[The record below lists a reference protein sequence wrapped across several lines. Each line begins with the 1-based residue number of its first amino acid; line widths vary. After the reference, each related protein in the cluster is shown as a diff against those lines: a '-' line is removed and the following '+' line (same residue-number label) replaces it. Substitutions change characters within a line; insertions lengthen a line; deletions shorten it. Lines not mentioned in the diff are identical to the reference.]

1 MQVTPNEVVRGM
13 TANGANV
20 LPNSVVQSAFG
31 GMFGKTLNFVNLKQA
46 IGKLDQWYSDHG
58 VLGQVR
64 TLVWTRGCVDMHGS
78 CILYMIA
85 SPNEVL
91 VSYKTF
97 ICSCRVL
104 IRLALA
110 YPTPCPAPPQ
120 VVDFSSKDGQLRVD
134 CAEAMVGKI
143 DLHFIDPK
151 TQKPREKPRTRPE
164 VGPGP
169 DPTWWV
175 GTQGGACREKPRTRS
190 KVGL

>member
-91 VSYKTF
+91 VSYETF
-97 ICSCRVL
+97 VCSCRVL

-110 YPTPCPAPPQ
+110 SIHIPALHPPRWSISAARTGSCAWTAPRPWSGRSTCTSLTQRLRSPGRSLGQGPRWVQALTP
-120 VVDFSSKDGQLRVD
+120 
-134 CAEAMVGKI
+134 
-143 DLHFIDPK
+143 
-151 TQKPREKPRTRPE
+151 
-164 VGPGP
+164 PG
-169 DPTWWV
+169 
-175 GTQGGACREKPRTRS
+175 G
-190 KVGL
+190 